1 MFSKSD
7 LESAA
12 QLVYRYMPATAQYA
26 WPLLQRQTGCEV
38 WVKHENHTPIGAFKV
53 RGGITYI
60 DWLKRSH
67 PDITGIVTATRG
79 NHGQSQS
86 LAATR
91 AGLTATIYVP
101 RGNSI
106 EKNAA
111 MRAFGGDVIE
121 HGNDFDEAKD
131 EAMRQGAEHGWHAI
145 PPFHKEIVRGVAT
158 YALELFTAAPHLD
171 TVYVPIGCGSGICGT
186 ILARDALGLK
196 TRIVGVVSTQ
206 AMSAKLSF
214 EQGRL
219 VETDSAKTFADG
231 VAVRVPVAEAF
242 DIYSRGADRI
252 VAVSEE
258 EIAEAMRIY
267 YRTIHATAEGA
278 GAASLAALMQER
290 EAMSGKAVGVI
301 LSGGN
306 IDMSKYLAVLG
317 GGVPEA

>member
-67 PDITGIVTATRG
+67 PDVTGIVTATRG

-101 RGNSI
+101 RGNST

-186 ILARDALGLK
+186 ILARDTLGLK